1 MLISEHSICFYLHG
15 YFVIIINKNNII
27 DTYFSTV
34 DDDDDDD
41 CVGGGLTST
50 FDAAELSAGSAGPV
64 GTLLIFFIYLLS
76 KKNK

>member
-34 DDDDDDD
+34 DDDDDD